1 MNPIKKKVSIFCP
14 DCGAERVDV
23 ASRAQRRCRSCRTR
37 HLKTIHGKTYSRVY
51 NIWHGMKSRCLNPK
65 SPAYKDYGARGI
77 TLDPRWL
84 GFANFLA
91 DMGEPPPNGSIE
103 RIDNNAGYRPD
114 NCRWATQLEQTWNTR
129 VVRRLTI
136 GGITKPL
143 PEWCAEFGIKPKIVN
158 QRIRRGSAPVDALYG
173 IRSIQAGAA
182 TLAAAAAGA
191 AA

>member
-1 MNPIKKKVSIFCP
+1 MPRIKKVSIFCP

-37 HLKTIHGKTYSRVY
+37 RLRTIHGMTHTRVY
-51 NIWHGMKSRCLNPK
+51 ATWCRMKARCLNPK
-65 SPAYKDYGARGI
+65 HPAYKDYGGRGI
-77 TLDPRWL
+77 TLDIRWL
-84 GFANFLA
+84 EFTNFLA
-91 DMGEPPPNGSIE
+91 DMGEPPPNTSIE
-103 RIDNNAGYRPD
+103 RIDNDDGYHPG
-114 NCRWATQLEQTWNTR
+114 NCRWATHIEQVWNTR

-136 GGITKPL
+136 DGITKPL